1 MSTSVAVQADA
12 PPVGSVEVTMLPV
25 LSTAMQRLGVGQATP
40 FSELVPSTLATVQA
54 DAPRVGSVDTSA
66 LPPSSTATHKLVDG
80 HDTASRALV
89 SLSDVTFH
97 EV

>member
-1 MSTSVAVQADA
+1 
-12 PPVGSVEVTMLPV
+12 
-25 LSTAMQRLGVGQATP
+25 
-40 FSELVPSTLATVQA
+40 
-54 DAPRVGSVDTSA
+54 